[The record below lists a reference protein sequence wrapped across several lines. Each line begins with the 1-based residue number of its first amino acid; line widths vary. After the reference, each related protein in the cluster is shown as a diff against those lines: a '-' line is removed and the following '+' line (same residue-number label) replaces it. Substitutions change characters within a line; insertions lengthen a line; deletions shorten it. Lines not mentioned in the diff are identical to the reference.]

1 MTEFKDIA
9 TVSGRP
15 GLFKV
20 VKPGRS
26 GVILESMDGKKTKI
40 VAGGNQRVSILSEIS
55 IYTLDAEGATPLEE
69 VLKAIEKEFDG
80 DTGLGKD
87 VEDEEYK
94 AFLKHVLPDY
104 DEDRVYTS
112 DIKKL
117 VTWYGIIRQHEP
129 ELLRDTP
136 DQPKEEE
143 EKGAE

>member
-40 VAGGNQRVSILSEIS
+40 VAGSNQRVSILSEIS

>member
-1 MTEFKDIA
+1 MIEFKDIA

-20 VKPGRS
+20 IKPGRS
-26 GVILESMDGKKTKI
+26 GVILESLDGKKAKI
-40 VAGGNQRVSILSEIS
+40 VASGSQRVSILSEIS
-55 IYTLDAEGATPLEE
+55 IYTLNEEGATPLEE

-87 VEDEEYK
+87 VEDEEYR

-104 DEDRVYTS
+104 DEDRVYAS

-117 VTWYGIIRQHEP
+117 VNWYGIIRQYEP
-129 ELLRDTP
+129 DLLQDSP
-136 DQPKEEE
+136 VKSGEEE
-143 EKGAE
+143 DKEAE